1 LKELLGRSARLR
13 NHYAALYDLLIR
25 TVICLD
31 TISAFYIQF
40 FRMENYHLDARL
52 LCTFAH
58 VNNVSMRAEV
68 KTVESRVIEITTITG
83 MWVSKERRREETN
96 YKQGV

>member
-1 LKELLGRSARLR
+1 MKELLGRSARLR

-52 LCTFAH
+52 LRTF
-58 VNNVSMRAEV
+58 NVSMRAEV
-68 KTVESRVIEITTITG
+68 KTVERQG
-83 MWVSKERRREETN
+83 DRDNN
-96 YKQGV
+96 YNRCVGE